1 MNRNIKRII
10 ALVLVFGTFS
20 AVAPVTRL
28 NLLVTKAYATDDN
41 TEHTLDSLKLLTSSG
56 SNIKIYSDDSYHNDD
71 KVDSDEVKENKKY
84 YAKTSSRTISLDTNG
99 PSQKYIKVFKGTSKS
114 AKGKSVTSD
123 ISLSSGTNNIV
134 VRVYSTKPD
143 TDVRYD
149 DDTDVVSEYTLRVKY
164 TGEDSKTTENSSDN
178 YDEIYL
184 DKLSVNSE
192 SISLS
197 KSKVEYTYNVASN
210 IDKVKIKAVPQDD
223 NYTVRVNGSKVYEDE
238 NYNATVSLSTGVNEI
253 TIKVEDEDNNDKRV
267 YKLNI
272 TKGNTTDNTKTNSI
286 VANNVSK
293 WVQENG
299 VWKYYDATGNIL
311 RNYWFYDKNYSKTYY
326 LQWDGSMALQWLN
339 INSKWYYFGQDGGMK
354 TGWIIDNGKYYYLY
368 SDGSMAANTSIG
380 LYKLGSDGAWISR

>member
-84 YAKTSSRTISLDTNG
+84 YAKTSSKTISLDTNG

-210 IDKVKIKAVPQDD
+210 IDKVKIKAVPEDD
-223 NYTVRVNGSKVYEDE
+223 NYTVRVNGSKVDEDE
-238 NYNATVSLSTGVNEI
+238 NYKATVSLSTGVNEI
-253 TIKVEDEDNNDKRV
+253 TVKVEDEDNNDKRV

>member
-10 ALVLVFGTFS
+10 VLVLVFGAFS
-20 AVAPVTRL
+20 AIAPVTSL

-56 SNIKIYSDDSYHNDD
+56 SNIKLYSDDSYHNDD

-114 AKGKSVTSD
+114 TKGKSITSD
-123 ISLSSGTNNIV
+123 ISLSSGTNNLVI
-134 VRVYSTKPD
+134 RVYNAKPD
-143 TDVRYD
+143 SDVKYD

-164 TGEDSKTTENSSDN
+164 TGEDSKTTEDSSDN
-178 YDEIYL
+178 YDDIYL
-184 DKLSVNSE
+184 DKLSVDSE

-197 KSKVEYTYNVASN
+197 KSKVEYTYSVSNN
-210 IDKVKIKAVPQDD
+210 IDKVKIKAVPEDD
-223 NYTVRVNGSKVYEDE
+223 NYTVRVNGSKVDEDE
-238 NYNATVSLSTGVNEI
+238 SYKATVSLSTGVNEI
-253 TIKVEDEDNNDKRV
+253 TVKVEDEDNNDKRV
-267 YKLNI
+267 YKLKI
-272 TKGNTTDNTKTNSI
+272 TRGNATDNTKTNSI
-286 VANNVSK
+286 VANNVNK

-299 VWKYYDATGNIL
+299 VWKYYDVTGNAL
-311 RNYWFYDKNYSKTYY
+311 RNSWFYDKNYSKTYY

-339 INSKWYYFGQDGGMK
+339 INGKWYYFGQDGGMK
-354 TGWIIDNGKYYYLY
+354 IGWIIDNGKYYYLY

-380 LYKLGSDGAWISR
+380 LYRLGSDGAWISR

>member
-84 YAKTSSRTISLDTNG
+84 YAKTSSKTISLDTNG

>member
-20 AVAPVTRL
+20 AIAPVTSL

-84 YAKTSSRTISLDTNG
+84 YAKTSSKTISLDTNG